1 MTSGEGI
8 MNKRTRAPFLL
19 VLAAGVLIVLT
30 SGAFAVS
37 TYLKGGAWNDVSA
50 EYRRGYAAGAVDMLR
65 ALADAD
71 YIAPAVRAEAAR
83 LVKCV
88 DDRSDADIVR
98 MFERHLSRNAS
109 VKEDSVAPAI
119 YVAMR
124 DQCGR

>member
-1 MTSGEGI
+1 
-8 MNKRTRAPFLL
+8 MNKQVRRAYA
-19 VLAAGVLIVLT
+19 VAGSVGGLIMLT
-30 SGAFAVS
+30 SAAFAVS
-37 TYLKGGAWNDVSA
+37 TYLKGSAWNDVSA
-50 EYRRGYAAGAVDMLR
+50 EYRRGYSAGAVDMLR

-71 YIAPAVRAEAAR
+71 YMAPSVRAEVAR

-88 DDRSDADIVR
+88 DERSDADIVK
-98 MFERHLSRNAS
+98 MFERHLGRNAS